1 MIDTAE
7 GVSYEVDPARM
18 ETGEVLEDNQQNL
31 AQITQRVF
39 NAIVSSAD
47 RFPPQLRSMCHCLY
61 QVLCKRFPQSIQN
74 NLGSVG
80 TVLFLRFINPA
91 IVSPCE
97 MGIVERQPPS
107 KIKRGLMLMSKILQN
122 IANHV
127 EFSKEQ
133 HMLVFNEFVQR
144 NFEAGRRFF
153 IQIASDCESIDHAQ
167 SHSMSFISDANV
179 LALHRLLW
187 NHQER
192 IGDYLSSSRDHKAMG
207 RRPFDK
213 MATLLAYLGPPEHR
227 AVDTQFLFSNFT
239 RWSSMDMTSTKFE
252 EIMSKHNM
260 HEKDEF
266 KSIKSLNIFYQAGTS
281 KSGNPVFYYI
291 ARRYKIGETNGD
303 LLIYHVILT
312 LKPFCHKPF
321 ELVVD
326 FTHTCSDN
334 RFRTEF
340 LQKWFV
346 VLPQV
351 AYENIH
357 AAYLYNCNSWV
368 REYTKFHDRI
378 LIPLK
383 GNRKLIFIDTP
394 TRLNDFIAT
403 DEDLKVFNNALSHKD
418 TKVNIKVG
426 PTAIQITCAEKTKVL
441 NQTVLL
447 NDVYYASEME
457 KVCLVDDNQFTLTI
471 ANESGPLSFIYNDCD
486 SIVQSIIYIRTRWE
500 LGQPDSVTVHQKIRS
515 KDVPGTQHVAAKP
528 RLQRPQLPLHQGQLR
543 NEQEDSEGEAGGE
556 VEEVM
561 DVVTPWPRQR

>member
-1 MIDTAE
+1 M
-7 GVSYEVDPARM
+7 
-18 ETGEVLEDNQQNL
+18 
-31 AQITQRVF
+31 
-39 NAIVSSAD
+39 
-47 RFPPQLRSMCHCLY
+47 
-61 QVLCKRFPQSIQN
+61 
-74 NLGSVG
+74 
-80 TVLFLRFINPA
+80 LFFA
-91 IVSPCE
+91 VSPYE
-97 MGIVERQPPS
+97 MGIVEKQPPPN
-107 KIKRGLMLMSKILQN
+107 IKRGLMLMSKILQN

-127 EFSKEQ
+127 EFSKEG
-133 HMLVFNEFVQR
+133 HMLCFNEFVKS
-144 NFEAGRRFF
+144 NFEDGRRFF
-153 IQIASDCESIDHAQ
+153 RQIASDCEVVDQTQ

-192 IGDYLSSSRDHKAMG
+192 IGDYLSSNRDPKAVG

-213 MATLLAYLGPPEHR
+213 LATLLAYLGPPEHR
-227 AVDTQFLFSNFT
+227 AVDTQFLFSTYT
-239 RWSSMDMTSTKFE
+239 RWSAADMTSTKFE

-281 KSGNPVFYYI
+281 RAGHPVFYYI

-368 REYTKFHDRI
+368 REYTKFHDRT
-378 LIPLK
+378 LSPLR

-394 TRLNDFIAT
+394 TRLNDYISIG
-403 DEDLKVFNNALSHKD
+403 NWG
-418 TKVNIKVG
+418 NILGKCSFFSM
-426 PTAIQITCAEKTKVL
+426 ISIL
-441 NQTVLL
+441 
-447 NDVYYASEME
+447 
-457 KVCLVDDNQFTLTI
+457 
-471 ANESGPLSFIYNDCD
+471 FIYLCTYF
-486 SIVQSIIYIRTRWE
+486 IYIIFIFWGKLVTER
-500 LGQPDSVTVHQKIRS
+500 SVSYEMFFWCLLIDQKTNEIFVRISALASKKRS
-515 KDVPGTQHVAAKP
+515 NQKSSVRESK
-528 RLQRPQLPLHQGQLR
+528 
-543 NEQEDSEGEAGGE
+543 
-556 VEEVM
+556 
-561 DVVTPWPRQR
+561 

>member
-1 MIDTAE
+1 
-7 GVSYEVDPARM
+7 
-18 ETGEVLEDNQQNL
+18 
-31 AQITQRVF
+31 
-39 NAIVSSAD
+39 
-47 RFPPQLRSMCHCLY
+47 
-61 QVLCKRFPQSIQN
+61 
-74 NLGSVG
+74 
-80 TVLFLRFINPA
+80 
-91 IVSPCE
+91 
-97 MGIVERQPPS
+97 MGIVEKQPPPN
-107 KIKRGLMLMSKILQN
+107 IKRGLMLMSKILQN

-127 EFSKEQ
+127 EFSKEG
-133 HMLVFNEFVQR
+133 HMLCFNEFVKS
-144 NFEAGRRFF
+144 NFEDGRRFF
-153 IQIASDCESIDHAQ
+153 RQIASDCEVVDQTQ

-192 IGDYLSSSRDHKAMG
+192 IGDYLSSNRDPKAVG

-213 MATLLAYLGPPEHR
+213 LATLLAYLGPPEHR
-227 AVDTQFLFSNFT
+227 AVDTQFLFSTYT
-239 RWSSMDMTSTKFE
+239 RWSAADMTSTKFE

-281 KSGNPVFYYI
+281 RAGHPVFYYI

-368 REYTKFHDRI
+368 REYTKFHDRT
-378 LIPLK
+378 LSPLR

-394 TRLNDFIAT
+394 TRLNDYISIG
-403 DEDLKVFNNALSHKD
+403 NWG
-418 TKVNIKVG
+418 NILGKCSFFS
-426 PTAIQITCAEKTKVL
+426 IISIL
-441 NQTVLL
+441 
-447 NDVYYASEME
+447 
-457 KVCLVDDNQFTLTI
+457 
-471 ANESGPLSFIYNDCD
+471 FIYLCIQVSMGIWILCN
-486 SIVQSIIYIRTRWE
+486 
-500 LGQPDSVTVHQKIRS
+500 G
-515 KDVPGTQHVAAKP
+515 
-528 RLQRPQLPLHQGQLR
+528 
-543 NEQEDSEGEAGGE
+543 
-556 VEEVM
+556 
-561 DVVTPWPRQR
+561 